1 MNNGMV
7 IMRTFFGFAC
17 LLILVSCSSTAPKC
31 GDSETLNLVEQIL
44 AENTVYDEFELI
56 YIRTTDKNEETGS
69 FECAANVKMKNTNGG
84 VNFMADNLIDMVGVD
99 KEISIT
105 YTVELTDS
113 RDEFFVQVYGL

>member
-1 MNNGMV
+1 MV

-17 LLILVSCSSTAPKC
+17 LLILASCSSTAPKC